1 MKHVLALLVFAA
13 LAPVCNAADDA
24 IVTKYNRSCIS
35 CHASGA
41 ANAPRTGDAK
51 AWAPRLIKGMDAL
64 VANVNKGFKAMPP
77 KAMCMDCS
85 DADYKALIEYMSTAK

>member
-1 MKHVLALLVFAA
+1 MKYVLALLAFSV
-13 LAPVCNAADDA
+13 LAPVCSAADDA

-64 VANVNKGFKAMPP
+64 VENVNKGFKAMPP
-77 KAMCMDCS
+77 KGLCMDCS